1 LLLDR
6 VQASFDNKTTFIDK
20 SQSEKSTEN
29 IEIMKVRQK
38 RVNNII
44 FVANLI
50 KHKLIAKSL
59 VQLII
64 NNLFKL

>member
-1 LLLDR
+1 MLLDR
-6 VQASFDNKTTFIDK
+6 VQASFDNKSSFIDK
-20 SQSEKSTEN
+20 SQGEKSSNEMD
-29 IEIMKVRQK
+29 IVVRQK

-44 FVANLI
+44 FVAQLI